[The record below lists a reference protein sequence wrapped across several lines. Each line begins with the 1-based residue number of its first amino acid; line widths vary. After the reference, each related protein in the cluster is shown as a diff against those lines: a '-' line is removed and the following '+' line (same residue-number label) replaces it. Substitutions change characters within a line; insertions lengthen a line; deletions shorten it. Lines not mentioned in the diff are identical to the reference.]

1 MRAAWPAWALTAT
14 TAVLAVA
21 MHGAS
26 VLWVLI
32 IVCAAVTTKTVSKT
46 QGTEKRLNRIVTGQ
60 GNVNS
65 ALAADITSVNG
76 RVNSLSG
83 QFTGGEDVTGT
94 SSTSTNG
101 LPNGQ
106 ITGTSGGASAGTAH
120 THGGGSYAVTSGQ
133 HSHTYNDAHDHQLPS
148 V

>member
-1 MRAAWPAWALTAT
+1 MRAAWPAWALTAV

-32 IVCAAVTTKTVSKT
+32 IVCAAVTTKTVSKS
-46 QGTEKRLNRIVTGQ
+46 QATEKRLNQIVGSQGQ
-60 GNVNS
+60 VNS
-65 ALAADITSVNG
+65 TLGADIASVNS

-83 QFTGGEDVTGT
+83 QFTDGENVQGQ

-106 ITGTSGGASAGTAH
+106 ITGTSGAQSTGTAH